1 MPITPED
8 AYALAA
14 AEYDGGTARPGLLAQ
29 AQAEADGDEAR
40 TRATYLRLRARQ
52 ILAPPE
58 APRAPQPM
66 PAAPPPEPEG
76 GLGAGAWVGII
87 AATLL
92 VAALGAFALTGGGG
106 GEQDSELLGDADV
119 AAEPE
124 RQPRPVIADMTCE
137 SGREQLRVDPRDLA
151 GTIGSAVGSLRDNPS
166 VELAV
171 TVRNSGFAGDV
182 VVAVVTY
189 SDRQDGEAHRTET
202 VYLDAGEQRRL
213 TYQFDPVPFSRG
225 AQCKAWAVLP
235 SERLDAFDALVAAHQ
250 PRPRPERQ
258 SAPPP
263 PPPAPAPDPEPLP
276 DLDPEPERPDV
287 ATPPIT
293 ADPVP
298 RTPTPEP
305 AEDDTYE
312 PVPID

>member
-29 AQAEADGDEAR
+29 AQAEANGDEAR

-58 APRAPQPM
+58 PPRAPPPM
-66 PAAPPPEPEG
+66 ASPPPVEDA
-76 GLGAGAWVGII
+76 GLGPLAWTGII
-87 AATLL
+87 AATLV
-92 VAALGAFALTGGGG
+92 VAALGAFAMVGGGG
-106 GEQDSELLGDADV
+106 GEADSERVLAEGETAI
-119 AAEPE
+119 EPE

-137 SGREQLRVDPRDLA
+137 SGREQLRLDPGDLA
-151 GTIGSAVGSLRDNPS
+151 GSVASGVRSLRDDPA
-166 VELAV
+166 VRLGV
-171 TVRNSGFAGDV
+171 TVRNNGVAGDV
-182 VVAVVTY
+182 VMAVVAY

-202 VYLDAGEQRRL
+202 VYMGAGEERRL
-213 TYQFDPVPFSRG
+213 TYTFDPVPFSRG

-235 SERLDAFDALVAAHQ
+235 SESLDAFDALVASHRARPQ
-250 PRPRPERQ
+250 PARP

-263 PPPAPAPDPEPLP
+263 PDPEPLP
-276 DLDPEPERPDV
+276 DLEPEPERPEV

-293 ADPVP
+293 PD
-298 RTPTPEP
+298 PEP
-305 AEDDTYE
+305 DGPEDAETDGDEADTYE
-312 PVPID
+312 PVEIQ